1 MIGKERLH
9 SILILLF
16 IFICTNVFAQTDTTQ
31 TDSLHTLED
40 VVVTGFQPNSP
51 HATSLNIEPYS
62 LQRINEKAPFN
73 LSDALA
79 KLPGISQI
87 TTGNA
92 ISKPVIRGLYG
103 NRILVLLSGLRFDN
117 QQWQDEHGLGLS
129 QIGIDRV
136 EVIKGPASL
145 LYGSDAVGGVIN
157 IIEEKPDS
165 FEKNFDAG
173 TQLSSNSLGTLTDV
187 GYSNKTIKNSWRLR
201 LGLESH
207 ADYSDGNNTRV
218 LNSRNGGYYLKA
230 GFGFDKSKW
239 KQENSYNFSYNQFG
253 FIINELNTFF
263 YVDKRWSRSLVG
275 PHHNVMLNLLG
286 SQNTFYLK
294 SSLLKLNLGVQSNFR
309 EEDEGGGQISL
320 KMHLFSVL
328 QNLRWEKPVSAKTN
342 FVLNQQFTYTN
353 NTNYGARVIIPD
365 ANFWEGNIS
374 GYVKFRLQKIIIETG
389 AGINYKYIQTFATA
403 PVNTSDS
410 AIQPFKKNNFT
421 GNALLGIVYNPVQWL
436 TLKTNTASGFRAPNL
451 AELSSNGLHEGTA
464 RYEIGAANLKVE
476 QNINTD
482 ISIEATGKQWFL
494 SASVFYNNF
503 FNYVYLAPTQ
513 EQFYG
518 FRVFRYGQQ
527 DAKLYGG
534 EFLSIVKPVKWF
546 QWKETFTSARGKL
559 GNGGNLPFIPA
570 FKLNSALRVEKN
582 LSKKITNFFAEPELA
597 YVFKQN
603 KPAQFETGTG
613 DYLLLNFSSG
623 VTLPAIK
630 GTWIL
635 ALTANNITNTL
646 YADHLSRL
654 KYYGLYNE
662 GINFVLSARRTISW

>member
-1 MIGKERLH
+1 MITKETFQ
-9 SILILLF
+9 SILILLL

-40 VVVTGFQPNSP
+40 VVITGFQPNSP

-62 LQRINEKAPFN
+62 LQQINEKAPFN

-87 TTGNA
+87 TAGNA

-145 LYGSDAVGGVIN
+145 LYGSDAAGGVIN

-165 FEKNFDAG
+165 FGKNFDAG

-187 GYSNKTIKNSWRLR
+187 GYSNKNLRNWWRLR
-201 LGLESH
+201 LGFESH

-218 LNSRNGGYYLKA
+218 LNSRNGGYYVKA
-230 GFGFDKSKW
+230 GFGFDKPKW

-253 FIINELNTFF
+253 FIIDELNTFF
-263 YVDKRWSRSLVG
+263 DVDKRWSRSLVG

-286 SQNTFYLK
+286 SQNTFYLN

-320 KMHLFSVL
+320 KMHLLSVL
-328 QNLRWEKPVSAKTN
+328 QNLRWEKSLSAKTN

-374 GYVKFRLQKIIIETG
+374 GYLKFRLQKVIIETG

-451 AELSSNGLHEGTA
+451 AELSSDGLHEGTA
-464 RYEIGAANLKVE
+464 RYEIGAPDLKAE

-482 ISIEATGKQWFL
+482 ISLEATGKQWFV

-503 FNYVYLAPTQ
+503 FNYVFLAPTQ
-513 EQFYG
+513 EEFYG
-518 FRVFRYGQQ
+518 FQVFRYKQQ

-559 GNGGNLPFIPA
+559 DDGGNLPFIPA

-582 LSKKITNFFAEPELA
+582 FSKQVTNFFAEPELA

-603 KPAQFETGTG
+603 KPAQFETATR

-630 GTWIL
+630 GNWIL
-635 ALTANNITNTL
+635 GLTANNITNTL